1 MQKKLSSIMIGRHI
15 QAHASIYLFVS
26 VLFFMGVVFGAIVV
40 NSLSLAQ
47 KEDLAYYL
55 QQFFGQVSTGQMA
68 DSEDLFQQ
76 SFMHNLKY
84 LGCMWLF
91 GISIIGLPLIFIF
104 LFMKGIVIGFSVGFL
119 VQQMDWQGFFLAVAT
134 ILPQNLIIIPAFI
147 FIASISIAF
156 SLQLIKKIF
165 MRQAGHFYISSL
177 FSRYVLFF
185 LLAAGMAA
193 LAAGI
198 EAYISPA
205 FMKFVI
211 K

>member
-1 MQKKLSSIMIGRHI
+1 MQKKLSSIMIGRHV
-15 QAHASIYLFVS
+15 QANASIYLFVS

-55 QQFFGQVSTGQMA
+55 QQFFGQVSTGQIA
-68 DSEDLFQQ
+68 NSEDLFWQ
-76 SFMHNLKY
+76 SLMHNVKY

-91 GISIIGLPLIFIF
+91 GISIIGLPLIFLF

-119 VQQMDWQGFFLAVAT
+119 VQQMEWQGFFLAVAT
-134 ILPQNLIIIPAFI
+134 ILPQNLIIIPIFI
-147 FIASISIAF
+147 FVAAVSIAF

-165 MRQAGHFYISSL
+165 MKQTSQFYISAF
-177 FSRYVLFF
+177 FSRYILFF
-185 LLAAGMAA
+185 LLAAVMATA
-193 LAAGI
+193 AAGI
-198 EAYISPA
+198 EAYVSPA
-205 FMKFVI
+205 FMKWVI

>member
-1 MQKKLSSIMIGRHI
+1 MQKKLSSIKIGRHI

-55 QQFFGQVSTGQMA
+55 EQFFGQVSTGQMA
-68 DSEDLFQQ
+68 DSEDLFRQ
-76 SFMHNLKY
+76 SLMHNLKY

-91 GISIIGLPLIFIF
+91 GISIIGLPLIFVF
-104 LFMKGIVIGFSVGFL
+104 LFMKGIVVGFSVGFL
-119 VQQMDWQGFFLAVAT
+119 VQQMDWKGFFLAMAT

-147 FIASISIAF
+147 FIASTSIAF

-165 MRQAGHFYISSL
+165 MRQAGNFHMAAFL
-177 FSRYVLFF
+177 SRYILFL
-185 LLAAGMAA
+185 LLAAVLAA
-193 LAAGI
+193 VAAGI

-205 FMKFVI
+205 FMSFVI